1 MLRFAEHNEWVFFT
15 MIGCIFALLFMQ
27 IILHRYANLRE
38 FLLESY
44 QDSSNILPTWLII
57 SSVYITATSTLISQY
72 VPVIP
77 EPVAHWSFFG
87 VSLNKIGFTI
97 SILVIFC
104 LLKALL
110 SFLFFASVGH
120 AKTWPKFYFAASKF
134 FFVLSIILIA
144 LNFGHYYFVTDPA
157 LALNIYLLYF
167 GIIFIFKLFYYIFNK
182 NAILPNQ
189 WYYKFLYICTLQI
202 APIFALWKLLF
213 I

>member
-1 MLRFAEHNEWVFFT
+1 MLRLAEHNEWVFFT

-38 FLLESY
+38 FLLENY
-44 QDSSNILPTWLII
+44 EDSSNNLPTWLIT
-57 SSVYITATSTLISQY
+57 SAVYITALSTLLSQY

-77 EPVAHWSFFG
+77 EPVAHWSIFG
-87 VSLNKIGFTI
+87 LTLNKIGFSLSVLI
-97 SILVIFC
+97 IFY

-120 AKTWPKFYFAASKF
+120 HKAWAKFYFATSKF
-134 FFVLSIILIA
+134 YFVSSIILIA
-144 LNFGHYYFVTDPA
+144 ANFSHYYFVTDNAAA
-157 LALNIYLLYF
+157 LKIYF
-167 GIIFIFKLFYYIFNK
+167 ICIAIVFIFKIFYYIFNK